1 MSQIASIGAGLF
13 SDISVCVDIGAG
25 SDTETLIDAIA
36 AGTQTETNFK
46 DCFAVEIAVGT
57 AAGAAGTGEF
67 NRIKNVRE
75 FPAIGTPPNVVNVPV
90 YGSKTSQQIQG
101 QADAPSIELSLNFV
115 GDDWQDAADY
125 LGEKVGDGLQYV
137 FRFAL
142 LNAEPSAYASVVGE
156 IGSVENSQY
165 FWIGKMEAL
174 LVNPQLTD
182 ANTATATITVQSD
195 FYGAF
200 TD

>member
-1 MSQIASIGAGLF
+1 VLTLEL
-13 SDISVCVDIGAG
+13 VDTQA
-25 SDTETLIDAIA
+25 LIDAIA
-36 AGTQTETNFK
+36 GGTQTETNFK
-46 DCFAVEIAVGT
+46 DCFAITGEIANGT
-57 AAGAAGTGEF
+57 TPGVAGSGEF
-67 NRIKNVRE
+67 VRIKNIRE

-101 QADAPSIELSLNFV
+101 QADAPSVELSLNFV
-115 GDDWQDAADY
+115 GEDWQDTADW
-125 LGEKVGDGLQYV
+125 LGSKVGDGLQYC

-142 LNAEPSAYASVVGE
+142 LNAEPTGGYGSVAGE
-156 IGSVENSQY
+156 IGTVENSQY

-182 ANTATATITVQSD
+182 ANTATVTITVQSD